1 MNKKWAGGEN
11 HLLCQYVKE
20 RFSAQAE
27 AAGGDEGGCVRVCLS
42 DACKGKAKKSVLQIR
57 TLTQR

>member
-1 MNKKWAGGEN
+1 MDKWRAGGEI

-20 RFSAQAE
+20 RYSAQAE
-27 AAGGDEGGCVRVCLS
+27 AAGGGEGGCVRVCLS
-42 DACKGKAKKSVLQIR
+42 DACKGNAKVGALQIR